1 MATTASAPVDI
12 STIEAAKENILPL
25 ASGRS
30 ASQLA
35 SLSSSTRSG
44 LGSKLAQEHKKFDA
58 QIAAIDYY
66 ENTGEWPPPPSSSSS
81 SSSSPTSSVNS
92 TPPIDSL
99 KLSLEEVERMAEDPL
114 DVHHQYAR
122 FVISNY
128 PAGASAANKLVPL
141 LEKSTRRFLQDE
153 RYRNDPRYLRLWNLY
168 AKHIDCPEDCYKF
181 LFAKGVGE
189 RLAMLYEEYA
199 AVLEQ
204 AGRRTQADQV
214 YSLGI
219 NRSAAPLDRL
229 KKRYTEFTARM
240 LIAPPV
246 ASPPR
251 ANPSTSTD
259 PTINPHARPALSG
272 RGFTAGAKENQS
284 ASSTNGA
291 SAFAIF
297 RDTTPSS
304 SSTLENSGG
313 SEWKDLGT
321 VASRKR
327 ENEMEAKGW
336 KGETMPMGGE
346 KAQTVAPIKLTV
358 FRDADAPATLTS
370 HLQDPTIDV
379 FGRSMRGPSEAEQL
393 RKNPFKNYSSADS
406 HLSTID
412 PLDGLVVIAPP
423 KPRVKASSISGSSST
438 SSTKVAAP
446 STASASNT
454 SAAPSSSK
462 TTKGKKE
469 PAPKPTS
476 EKVACDLRAIYP
488 DSKSEFS
495 FEELM
500 MKKRG
505 GKVMGWIGWEWAEAW
520 SEEMMRRGDKSFERD
535 LGTGYPRL
543 YDLKTHAPLYDL
555 LPRPVEATVVSPV
568 QSPARLPSSDST
580 LQLSTITLADVPS
593 TQSEPVRLV
602 SSISLSP
609 PVSRQVVTSS
619 PTSVPLRDSSSTPDR
634 SDSSSP
640 VDTRRQPSPTI
651 NTREAQAMI
660 DGLFA
665 KTLNFN
671 DRAQPR
677 TNENSDSGSD
687 SEPST
692 EDSDVENDRAA
703 WADLPVSQL
712 DLAMSQ
718 FTSQGATSQSSTVS
732 EMEAP
737 FVPFSQTA
745 SQTQDSLF
753 GPSQFSQ
760 LEELREQSESSE
772 RVTSL
777 GLMGYGGGD
786 ENEGIVVAK
795 PRPMQLFRDALP
807 THQAGL
813 NDRPIPMSFKPSRA
827 PFGEKSALTFAIHKD
842 EQPQGVFAA
851 HDNGAIP
858 SSQPD
863 ERVDESFED
872 FEAPLAQGFD
882 TDDEGS
888 VGSDRIGV
896 SLGRRP
902 AGVPNRYAP
911 FIHAMTPIT
920 ERTGEYT
927 AFSSL
932 STSQR
937 SRRDS
942 AFPATVEED
951 EDETDS
957 EPSTEDDEEE
967 EEEGEVANQAFEG
980 FLGGAAQPEEEDDST
995 SNSSRT
1001 TSSEDEEEQM
1011 APSRQVSMAPSLF
1024 EVPVEA
1030 PQEWRRT
1037 SLVGKET
1044 NLPKTSSGRPST
1056 ENSYDASVNTSLPEG
1071 LALTGNR
1078 TGMTTGK
1085 VVDSTTR
1092 SSLVSTSSLAPIDPW
1107 SDAAIAQA
1115 VAAADP
1121 PILSHPNVRDRT
1133 TLSIKNLLQLQKAA
1147 KKREGKNKSKDRTGT
1162 FDEVWE
1168 FRLDDQTYPVRAKL
1182 GEGAFGSVFRVAMPT
1197 ASDDDPDASF
1207 DYDAEETTMAV
1218 KIERP
1223 TNLWEFHILDRL
1235 HSRLD
1240 ERVRRSVVAAS
1251 RLDAYADESYLFLD
1265 VCTQGSLL
1273 DAVNNA
1279 NELGIAPATGGVAQ
1293 GVDEIL
1299 AMFFVVELLRTLEG
1313 FHRAGFVHGDLK
1325 IDNCLVRLEDV
1336 PNPARNWSSR
1346 FDRTGAG
1353 AWNAKGLKLIDFG
1366 RTLDL
1371 STYPEGQTFI
1381 CSFQADQGDCLE
1393 MREREAWTFEPD
1405 YFGAAG
1411 IAFTLLFGKPIETRL
1426 VGGEGTKRQV
1436 IDQPFRRYHQVDLWT
1451 QMFEALL
1458 NPRLVKGLGGRLP
1471 ITEEVG
1477 RIRGLMEDWL
1487 EMNSEKNGK
1496 SLKKMIKDIMKASLQ

>member
-1 MATTASAPVDI
+1 MAAPVDI

-30 ASQLA
+30 ASHLA

-44 LGSKLAQEHKKFDA
+44 LGSKLAQEHNKFDA

-66 ENTGEWPPPPSSSSS
+66 EKTGEWPPPASSSSS
-81 SSSSPTSSVNS
+81 SRSCSSSSPPSSANSSASDS
-92 TPPIDSL
+92 TPTDAF
-99 KLSLEEVERMAEDPL
+99 KLTLEEVERMAEDPL

-141 LEKSTRRFLQDE
+141 LEKSTRRFLHDE

-168 AKHIDCPEDCYKF
+168 AKHIDCPEDCYNF

-199 AVLEQ
+199 TVLEH

-219 NRSAAPLDRL
+219 NRAAAPLDRL

-246 ASPPR
+246 SSPPR
-251 ANPSTSTD
+251 PTLTTSNDPS
-259 PTINPHARPALSG
+259 INPQARPALSG
-272 RGFTAGAKENQS
+272 RGLASGAKENQPT
-284 ASSTNGA
+284 STNGA

-297 RDTTPSS
+297 RDTTMPSG
-304 SSTLENSGG
+304 STLENPRG
-313 SEWKDLGT
+313 SEWSDLGT
-321 VASRKR
+321 VGSRKR
-327 ENEMEAKGW
+327 ENELEAKAW
-336 KGETMPMGGE
+336 KGETMPMGND
-346 KAQTVAPIKLTV
+346 KAAAVVPMKLTV

-379 FGRSMRGPSEAEQL
+379 FGRSLRGPSEAEQL

-412 PLDGLVVIAPP
+412 PLDGLVIIAPP
-423 KPRVKASSISGSSST
+423 KTKVKASSTTSTSTTT
-438 SSTKVAAP
+438 SSTQVASSSVA
-446 STASASNT
+446 STRT
-454 SAAPSSSK
+454 SATVPSKSS
-462 TTKGKKE
+462 KGKKE
-469 PAPKPTS
+469 VTPKPTS

-505 GKVMGWIGWEWAEAW
+505 GKVMNWMGWEWAEVW
-520 SEEMMRRGDKSFERD
+520 KKEMGRSEDKTFERD
-535 LGTGYPRL
+535 AETGYPRL
-543 YDLKTHAPLYDL
+543 YESKTGTPLYDF
-555 LPRPVEATVVSPV
+555 LPRPVNQPVTSPIE
-568 QSPARLPSSDST
+568 SPARLPASEST
-580 LQLSTITLADVPS
+580 LQLSTITLADVPL
-593 TQSEPVRLV
+593 TRNEPARLV

-619 PTSVPLRDSSSTPDR
+619 PISVPLRGSSSTPDR
-634 SDSSSP
+634 STSSSP

-671 DRAQPR
+671 DRAQPS
-677 TNENSDSGSD
+677 TNEDSDSGSD

-692 EDSDVENDRAA
+692 EDSDGENDRAA
-703 WADLPVSQL
+703 WADIPVSQL
-712 DLAMSQ
+712 DVAMSQ
-718 FTSQGATSQSSTVS
+718 FTSQGGTASDLDP
-732 EMEAP
+732 P

-745 SQTQDSLF
+745 SQMQDSLF

-760 LEELREQSESSE
+760 LSELREESETSE
-772 RVTSL
+772 HGVGTGSL

-795 PRPMQLFRDALP
+795 PRPMQLFRDAVP
-807 THQAGL
+807 TDQEGL
-813 NDRPIPMSFKPSRA
+813 NDRPVPVPLKAARV
-827 PFGEKSALTFAIHKD
+827 PFGENSATSSAFAIHRD
-842 EQPQGVFAA
+842 QPQGVFAA
-851 HDNGAIP
+851 DDPVP

-863 ERVDESFED
+863 ETVDESFDD

-882 TDDEGS
+882 TDDEENM
-888 VGSDRIGV
+888 GSDRIGV
-896 SLGRRP
+896 HLGRRP

-951 EDETDS
+951 EDETES
-957 EPSTEDDEEE
+957 EPSTEDDD
-967 EEEGEVANQAFEG
+967 EEGEVANQAFDG
-980 FLGGAAQPEEEDDST
+980 FMVGAAQQEQDDDSA

-1001 TSSEDEEEQM
+1001 SSSEDEEDEV
-1011 APSRQVSMAPSLF
+1011 APSRPVSMTPS
-1024 EVPVEA
+1024 VPVEA
-1030 PQEWRRT
+1030 PQVRRS
-1037 SLVGKET
+1037 SLLGEELD
-1044 NLPKTSSGRPST
+1044 LPKASGRPSA
-1056 ENSYDASVNTSLPEG
+1056 ENSYDASINTSLPEG
-1071 LALTGNR
+1071 LTITGNQS
-1078 TGMTTGK
+1078 GMTTGM
-1085 VVDSTTR
+1085 VVDPTTR
-1092 SSLVSTSSLAPIDPW
+1092 SSLASTSSLAPIDPW
-1107 SDAAIAQA
+1107 SDAAIAKA
-1115 VAAADP
+1115 VAGADP
-1121 PILSHPNVRDRT
+1121 PVLSHPNVRDRT
-1133 TLSIKNLLQLQKAA
+1133 TISINNLPQLQKAA
-1147 KKREGKNKSKDRTGT
+1147 KKREGKNKSKDRTGV

-1168 FRLDDQTYPVRAKL
+1168 FRLDGQTYPVRAKL
-1182 GEGAFGSVFRVAMPT
+1182 GEGAFGSVFRAAMPT
-1197 ASDDDPDASF
+1197 AADDDPDASF

-1235 HSRLD
+1235 HSRLGQ
-1240 ERVRRSVVAAS
+1240 RARRSVVAAN

-1273 DAVNNA
+1273 DAVNNV

-1293 GVDEIL
+1293 GMDEIL

-1336 PNPARNWSSR
+1336 PNPARNWSTR
-1346 FDRTGAG
+1346 YDRTGAG
-1353 AWNAKGLKLIDFG
+1353 AWDAKGIKLIDFG

-1371 STYPEGQTFI
+1371 STFAETQTFV

-1393 MREREAWTFEPD
+1393 MREGRAWTFEPD

-1426 VGGEGTKRQV
+1426 IVEEGEEGRKRQV
-1436 IDQPFRRYHQVDLWT
+1436 IDQPFRRYHQAELWT

-1458 NPRLVKGLGGRLP
+1458 NPRQVGGKEGKLP
-1471 ITEEVG
+1471 ITDELARV
-1477 RIRGLMEDWL
+1477 RGLMEDWL
-1487 EMNSEKNGK
+1487 EVNSEKNGK
-1496 SLKKMIKDIMKASLQ
+1496 SLKKMIKDMMKASLQ